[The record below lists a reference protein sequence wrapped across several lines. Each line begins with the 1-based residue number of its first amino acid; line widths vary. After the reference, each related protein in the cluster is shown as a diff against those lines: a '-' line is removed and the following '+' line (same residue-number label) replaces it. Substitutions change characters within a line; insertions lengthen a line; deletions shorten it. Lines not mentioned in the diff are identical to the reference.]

1 MLNYKNKYLK
11 YKTKYLE
18 NKNLIG
24 GNIVLLYD
32 KNDIDMK
39 EYIVSIETNE
49 TDNEQTII
57 NKFKEKI
64 DNELNKYFLFYSI
77 EKKGNYY
84 IITDLFEYILCYKYN
99 LIIKKGKKITNIN
112 KFKELFTDIDSKRE
126 ELLDDFDNF

>member
-24 GNIVLLYD
+24 GNQEVKLF
-32 KNDIDMK
+32 DI
-39 EYIVSIETNE
+39 ETNESIVSIETNE

-64 DNELNKYFLFYSI
+64 DNGLNKYFLFYSI
-77 EKKGNYY
+77 KKINDYY
-84 IITDLFEYILCYKYN
+84 FITDLFENILCSKYK
-99 LIIKKGKKITNIN
+99 LIIKKENKITNID
-112 KFKELFTDIDSKRE
+112 KLKELFKDIDSKRE
-126 ELLDDFDNF
+126 EL